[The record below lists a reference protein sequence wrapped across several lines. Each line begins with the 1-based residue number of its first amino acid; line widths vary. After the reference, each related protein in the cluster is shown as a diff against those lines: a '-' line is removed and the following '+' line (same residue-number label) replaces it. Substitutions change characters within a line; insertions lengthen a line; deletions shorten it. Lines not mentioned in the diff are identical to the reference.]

1 MRACPTNSPSTMD
14 ELMEFRA
21 HGNELAQ
28 EDRLDLDEEVIYGV
42 LANVYWVLSMEKM
55 GRFFAVC
62 RVSHH
67 RYMRRQCMHE

>member
-1 MRACPTNSPSTMD
+1 MD

-42 LANVYWVLSMEKM
+42 LANVYWVTAMGKM
-55 GRFFAVC
+55 GRFFANHQWAKISWTV
-62 RVSHH
+62 RSQIWVD
-67 RYMRRQCMHE
+67 